1 MQGKPETISRALLL
15 VGAINGALVV
25 GLGAYGA
32 HALTDAGAVGR
43 FQTAVLYHMFHT
55 LGIVAIGAVAATR
68 THALLLALAGAV
80 MLLGIVLFCAGLY
93 VAAIA
98 GYGGLLRFAPF
109 GGASFIVAWVLF
121 AAGAC
126 RR

>member
-1 MQGKPETISRALLL
+1 MLSRVLLL
-15 VGAINGALVV
+15 VGAVNGAVVV

-32 HALTDAGAVGR
+32 HALADASAGR
-43 FQTAVLYHMFHT
+43 FHTALLYHMFHT

-68 THALLLALAGAV
+68 TRTRLLAAAGAL
-80 MLLGIVLFCAGLY
+80 MLLGIVLFCGSLY
-93 VAAIA
+93 AAAIG
-98 GYGGLLRFAPF
+98 GYGRLTGLAPF

-121 AAGAC
+121 AAGAW